1 MGYYTKAGASVMQKK
16 SAKLTV
22 VSIIVLFILAPI
34 TIFLSFKF
42 LDGKSYYIPAVL
54 IIIFSMI
61 PFFVFFENRKI
72 KTSEIVIVS
81 LLTSLC
87 VGARAVLAFIPQ
99 VKPTCAIV
107 IVSAIAFGPN
117 VGFVVG
123 SLSMFAS
130 NFIFGQGAF
139 TPFQMF
145 GMGLVGFIC
154 GVIFNGKKNNTD
166 KIVVAITGGF
176 ICMIV
181 YGIIVDSCSVLMM
194 ATEFNIKSV
203 MSIYVSGMPFNLI
216 HGAITAILLYFINK
230 PMTDKFTRLKI
241 KYGIFQME

>member
-1 MGYYTKAGASVMQKK
+1 MQKK

-22 VSIIVLFILAPI
+22 ISIIALFILAPT
-34 TIFLSFKF
+34 TIFLSFKYF
-42 LDGKSYYIPAVL
+42 DSQSYYIPAVL
-54 IIIFSMI
+54 IIVFSMI

-72 KTSEIVIVS
+72 KTSEIVIVA
-81 LLTSLC
+81 LLTALC

-123 SLSMFAS
+123 SLSMFVS

-154 GVIFNGKKNNTD
+154 GIMFCGKKYNTNR
-166 KIVVAITGGF
+166 IAVAITGGLM
-176 ICMIV
+176 CMIV
-181 YGIIVDSCSVLMM
+181 YGIIVDTCSVLMM
-194 ATEFNIKSV
+194 VTEFNLKSV
-203 MSIYVSGMPFNLI
+203 MSIYLSGMPFNLI
-216 HGAITAILLYFINK
+216 HGAITTILLFFINK

>member
-1 MGYYTKAGASVMQKK
+1 MQNK

-22 VSIIVLFILAPI
+22 VSVIALFILSPI
-34 TIFLSFKF
+34 TIFLSFKY

-72 KTSEIVIVS
+72 KTSEIVIVA
-81 LLTSLC
+81 LLIALC
-87 VGARAVLAFIPQ
+87 VGARGVLVFLPQ
-99 VKPTCAIV
+99 MKPTCAIV

-139 TPFQMF
+139 TPFQML
-145 GMGLVGFIC
+145 GMGLVGFVC
-154 GVIFNGKKNNTD
+154 GVIFNGKKYNTN
-166 KIVVAITGGF
+166 KFLVAITGGL
-176 ICMIV
+176 ICFAV

-194 ATEFNIKSV
+194 ATDFNIKSV
-203 MSIYVSGMPFNLI
+203 MSIYISGIPFNLI
-216 HGAITAILLYFINK
+216 HGVITAILLFFINK
-230 PMTDKFTRLKI
+230 PMTDKFTRLKV